1 MCQRNVTLRVYNEPE
16 HNKIKK
22 REGINL
28 ISLKKKVLTTL
39 SISVLALALAGCGLV
54 EETPESIE
62 GTVLAEIGEDKITQ
76 KDVDTEAVSYMDSLK
91 VTYGDDILEQ
101 EEGKEVVKQ
110 LKVDI
115 LNSLV
120 EMKIIDKKVEES
132 GMETDTE
139 EITAA
144 IDERIEQ
151 VKAAYVAEEGAY
163 EAALTDAGF
172 TEETYY
178 EFVKKDIIRQQYY
191 TTLMEDVTV
200 TDEDIKAYYEENKA
214 TYMTPAG
221 ANIYHIYFGTDD
233 AAKAEAEA
241 ALKLIKEDGRDFA
254 EVAEEFG
261 NDMSAE
267 AGGLLGYY
275 AYENEEL
282 YADFMEHVKALK
294 ENEISDVVQSS
305 AGYHII
311 KVDNVQAEAV
321 QQELEEVEVAISSTL
336 DAEMKNEKYASFIE
350 EWKEEYKVKIFE
362 DKIR

>member
-1 MCQRNVTLRVYNEPE
+1 MCQRNVTLRVYNELE

-39 SISVLALALAGCGLV
+39 SISVLAVALAGCGLV

-62 GTVLAEIGEDKITQ
+62 GTVLAEVGEDKITQ
-76 KDVDTEAVSYMDSLK
+76 KDVDAESVSYMDSLK

-101 EEGKEVVKQ
+101 EEGKEVVMQ

-132 GMETDTE
+132 GMETDSE

-151 VKAAYVAEEGAY
+151 VKAAYVAEEGTY

-178 EFVKKDIIRQQYY
+178 EFVKQDIIRQQYY
-191 TTLMEDVTV
+191 TTLMEDITV
-200 TDEDIKAYYEENKA
+200 TDEDIEAYYEENKE

-221 ANIYHIYFGTDD
+221 ANIYHIFFGTDD

-241 ALKLIKEDGRDFA
+241 VLKLIKEDGRDFA

-267 AGGLLGYY
+267 EGGLLGYY

-282 YADFMEHVKALK
+282 HADFMEHVKPLK

-311 KVDNVQAEAV
+311 KVDNVQTEAV
-321 QQELEEVEVAISSTL
+321 QQDLEEAKVAISSTL
-336 DAEMKNEKYASFIE
+336 DVEMKNEKYASLIE
-350 EWKEEYKVKIFE
+350 EWKEEYDVKIFE

>member
-1 MCQRNVTLRVYNEPE
+1 M
-16 HNKIKK
+16 NKSEKVDEK

-39 SISVLALALAGCGLV
+39 SVSVLAIALAGCGLV

-62 GTVLAEIGEDKITQ
+62 GTVLAEVGDEKITQ

-91 VTYGDDILEQ
+91 VTYGEDILEQ

-139 EITAA
+139 EITKA
-144 IDERIEQ
+144 IEERIEQ
-151 VKAAYVAEEGAY
+151 VKQAYKAEEGAY
-163 EAALTDAGF
+163 EKALEDAGF

-178 EFVKKDIIRQQYY
+178 EFVKKDVIRQKYY
-191 TTLMEDVTV
+191 VKLMEDVTV
-200 TDEDIKAYYEENKA
+200 TKDDVKAYYEENKEA
-214 TYMTPAG
+214 FMTPPG

-233 AAKAEAEA
+233 AAKAEAEEV
-241 ALKLIKEDGRDFA
+241 LKMIKEDGKDFA
-254 EVAEEFG
+254 EAAEEFG

-275 AYENEEL
+275 AYDNQEL
-282 YADFMEHVKALK
+282 YADFMEHVKALE
-294 ENEISDVVQSS
+294 ENEISDVVKSS

-311 KVDNVQAEAV
+311 RVDGVQKEAV
-321 QQELEEVEVAISSTL
+321 QQSLEEVEVSINSNLQT
-336 DAEMKNEKYASFIE
+336 EMKNEKYASSME
-350 EWKEEYKVKIFE
+350 EWKEEYNVKIYE
-362 DKIR
+362 DRIR